1 MKKCL
6 LLFGL
11 FFSVQS
17 FFAQTLEMVINPNP
31 VVETGIEPTDFEGV
45 GYANVVHN
53 GTEMIAV
60 RWTRKVISMTE
71 GWQSAICD
79 KNQCYFPSVNSQP
92 FEFLVGE
99 AARLDVHV
107 YPNGIAGSALIEVTL
122 VNVADTTQSVTGVYY
137 FNQSPNGTTDVNF
150 EAVKMYP
157 NPTQGLFTIEE
168 VDQQIARID
177 VFDLAGRTVK
187 QFQYG
192 AGQWYSISDLT
203 QGTYLLR
210 LLSKDGQTVA
220 TRLMNKE

>member
-6 LLFGL
+6 LLFSL
-11 FFSVQS
+11 VFSVQS
-17 FFAQTLEMVINPNP
+17 FFAQNLEMVINPNP
-31 VVETGIEPTDFEGV
+31 VVETGIEAADFEGV

-92 FEFLVGE
+92 FEFLAGE

-107 YPNGIAGSALIEVTL
+107 YPNGIEGSALIEVTL

-150 EAVKMYP
+150 EQVKVYP
-157 NPTQGLFTIEE
+157 NPTQGLFTIAAP
-168 VDQQIARID
+168 DQQIERVD

-187 QFQYG
+187 QFQYS
-192 AGQWYSISDLT
+192 AGQWYSVSDLP
-203 QGTYLLR
+203 QGAYLLR
-210 LLSKDGQTVA
+210 LLGNNGQTVS